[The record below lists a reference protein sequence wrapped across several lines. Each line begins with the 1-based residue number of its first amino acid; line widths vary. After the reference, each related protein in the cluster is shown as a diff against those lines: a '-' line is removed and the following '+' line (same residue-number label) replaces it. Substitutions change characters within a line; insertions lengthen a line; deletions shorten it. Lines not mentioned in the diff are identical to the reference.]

1 MYITP
6 IPNPS
11 GAYPAPQSKYV
22 KGLIPLTDE
31 QTKLVIDYNGF
42 VNIADNNG
50 KIEVTPNTEKWE
62 EWKAQ
67 QEQQEQSE
75 PLDEVTKLKLAIAEL
90 AAIVESNQSNEVNTN
105 G

>member
-1 MYITP
+1 MYYIQP
-6 IPNPS
+6 KPNTS
-11 GAYPAPQSKYV
+11 GAFPAPQSKYA
-22 KGLIPLTDE
+22 KSLIPLTDE

-42 VNIADNNG
+42 VNITSNNG

-75 PLDEVTKLKLAIAEL
+75 PLDEITKLKLAIAEL
-90 AAIVESNQSNEVNTN
+90 AAIVESNEVNTN

>member
-1 MYITP
+1 MYITRT
-6 IPNPS
+6 PNPS
-11 GAYPAPQSKYV
+11 GAYPAPQSKYA

-31 QTKLVIDYNGF
+31 QTKIVIDYNGF
-42 VNIADNNG
+42 VNITNHND

-67 QEQQEQSE
+67 QEQQAQSE

-90 AAIVESNQSNEVNTN
+90 AAIVESNEVKTN